1 MLHFNLPLNP
11 LSAFTEL
18 HALLVHKSLKI
29 IVYLVF
35 YCSQQRPMIVMYVS
49 LDAKVEAVTSF
60 QRARVLERIVAA
72 LMHIVAAFSLERRLS
87 KSS

>member
-18 HALLVHKSLKI
+18 HTLLVHKSLKI

-60 QRARVLERIVAA
+60 QRIRVLERIVA
-72 LMHIVAAFSLERRLS
+72 VLS
-87 KSS
+87 VVSFVRKLGRK